1 MAPRVE
7 RAKASAEPPPPWGG
21 RGGHHEPPG
30 GGSVARRKK
39 QAAKRARDAR
49 VKRFRAAGAV
59 TAPAKAVKRAAQE
72 PLQCRVGGG
81 AT

>member
-30 GGSVARRKK
+30 GGSVARLEK
-39 QAAKRARDAR
+39 QAADRARDAR
-49 VKRFRAAGAV
+49 GKRFRLGRAV
-59 TAPAKAVKRAAQE
+59 MARSKSVKRAAPE